1 MLAGELNRAQAE
13 AAGSELRELM
23 TQRRQ
28 IEQVLLRRAAGLG
41 QQAAERL
48 GALLVSSEE
57 GLGLEPDQIER
68 VVLSLRRTTDSNTLG
83 SPLAA
88 VTTGSPYTRPRVLQA
103 MLPRHEERRTE
114 GGGAYFANKSG
125 TQNSGR
131 PAGTVEGFLY
141 SREFLKRLQGV
152 IWTRETLDIW
162 ITDSQAWVPGSMMF
176 YKQPD
181 PEARRKIIA
190 YLSNAK

>member
-1 MLAGELNRAQAE
+1 M
-13 AAGSELRELM
+13 
-23 TQRRQ
+23 RRRW
-28 IEQVLLRRAAGLG
+28 IWLVGGFVLLLLGAPVGGQSDDSADGKVLYLDNCGGCHGLISSKSSAPRPVRAALALPAGLLLANG
-41 QQAAERL
+41 PSPAWGHSGRVSLDPGFWMTGGTRL
-48 GALLVSSEE
+48 AVAPPYG
-57 GLGLEPDQIER
+57 PT
-68 VVLSLRRTTDSNTLG
+68 LRG
-83 SPLAA
+83 
-88 VTTGSPYTRPRVLQA
+88 VY
-103 MLPRHEERRTE
+103 
-114 GGGAYFANKSG
+114 
-125 TQNSGR
+125 GR

-162 ITDSQAWVPGSMMF
+162 IADSQAWVPGSMMF

>member
-1 MLAGELNRAQAE
+1 M
-13 AAGSELRELM
+13 
-23 TQRRQ
+23 RRRW
-28 IEQVLLRRAAGLG
+28 IWLVGGFVLLLLGAPVGGQSEDSAEGKVLYLDNCGGCHGLISSKSSAPRPVRAALALPAGL
-41 QQAAERL
+41 
-48 GALLVSSEE
+48 LLANGPSPAWGHSGRVSLAP
-57 GLGLEPDQIER
+57 GFWMKGGTR
-68 VVLSLRRTTDSNTLG
+68 VAVAPPYGPTLRG
-83 SPLAA
+83 
-88 VTTGSPYTRPRVLQA
+88 VY
-103 MLPRHEERRTE
+103 
-114 GGGAYFANKSG
+114 
-125 TQNSGR
+125 GR

-162 ITDSQAWVPGSMMF
+162 IADSQAWVPGSMMF

>member
-1 MLAGELNRAQAE
+1 MRRRCISLVSAFALLLLGTPVGGQSDDSADGQALYLDNC
-13 AAGSELRELM
+13 G
-23 TQRRQ
+23 
-28 IEQVLLRRAAGLG
+28 GCHG
-41 QQAAERL
+41 
-48 GALLVSSEE
+48 LVSSKSSAPRPVRAALASTA
-57 GLGLEPDQIER
+57 GLILTNGFSPAR
-68 VVLSLRRTTDSNTLG
+68 GHSGRASLDPGPWMKGGTRLAVAPPYGPTLRG
-83 SPLAA
+83 
-88 VTTGSPYTRPRVLQA
+88 VY
-103 MLPRHEERRTE
+103 
-114 GGGAYFANKSG
+114 
-125 TQNSGR
+125 GR
-131 PAGTVEGFLY
+131 PAGTVAGFLY

>member
-1 MLAGELNRAQAE
+1 M
-13 AAGSELRELM
+13 
-23 TQRRQ
+23 RRRW
-28 IEQVLLRRAAGLG
+28 ISLVGGFVLLLLGAPVGGQSDDSADGKALYLENCGGCHGLISSKSSAPRPVRAALASPAGLIPANRPSASRG
-41 QQAAERL
+41 HSGR
-48 GALLVSSEE
+48 VSLDP
-57 GLGLEPDQIER
+57 GFWMKGGTR
-68 VVLSLRRTTDSNTLG
+68 VAVAPPYGPTLRG
-83 SPLAA
+83 
-88 VTTGSPYTRPRVLQA
+88 VY
-103 MLPRHEERRTE
+103 
-114 GGGAYFANKSG
+114 
-125 TQNSGR
+125 GR

-162 ITDSQAWVPGSMMF
+162 IADSQAWVPGSMMF

>member
-1 MLAGELNRAQAE
+1 M
-13 AAGSELRELM
+13 
-23 TQRRQ
+23 RRRW
-28 IEQVLLRRAAGLG
+28 ISLVGGFVLLLLGAPVGGQSDDSADGKVLYLDNCGGCHGLMSSKSSAPRPVRAALASPAGLLLANG
-41 QQAAERL
+41 RSAAWGHSGR
-48 GALLVSSEE
+48 VSLDP
-57 GLGLEPDQIER
+57 GFWMKGGTR
-68 VVLSLRRTTDSNTLG
+68 VAVAPPYGPTLRG
-83 SPLAA
+83 
-88 VTTGSPYTRPRVLQA
+88 VY
-103 MLPRHEERRTE
+103 
-114 GGGAYFANKSG
+114 
-125 TQNSGR
+125 GR

-162 ITDSQAWVPGSMMF
+162 IADSQAWVPGSMMF